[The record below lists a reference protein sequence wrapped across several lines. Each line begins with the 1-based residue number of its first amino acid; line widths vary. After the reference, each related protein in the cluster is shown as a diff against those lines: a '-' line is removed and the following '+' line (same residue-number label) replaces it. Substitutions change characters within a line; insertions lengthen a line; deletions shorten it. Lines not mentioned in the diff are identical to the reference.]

1 MNGPTLVSGR
11 VEVCSGSNNWG
22 QVCDDFWSNNDATVA
37 CRQLGLLPDGTTG
50 VARRQ
55 AFFGTGS
62 GGFVLDNLLCTGTEA
77 SLFDC
82 PHNGVDV
89 HNCFTGEESGVE
101 CPASNY

>member
-89 HNCFTGEESGVE
+89 HNCFTGEESGIE
-101 CPASNY
+101 CPASN